1 MLLTSIIGNDDRTT
15 KDMDA
20 SLKGIPLNM
29 EKIQNIFNE
38 ILNIDLKDKV
48 HFQIISIK
56 EIMIDHPYGGYRL
69 NILSQFDV
77 NKTYITVEIMTGDI
91 ITPKEIKYHYNC
103 FFQDKQIPILAYN
116 IETILAEKIHAITS
130 HGLLTTRLKDYYDVY
145 TLVNN
150 PNITF
155 DNNLLLKAVQNTFEN
170 RDKVVDIHE
179 FKSIISDI
187 EESNHIKKLWQ
198 EYQNKNLYAKNIKHE
213 DTIQAL
219 KKLINILEKELI
231 TK

>member
-20 SLKGIPLNM
+20 SFKGIPLNI
-29 EKIQNIFNE
+29 EKVQNIFNE

-56 EIMIDHPYGGYRL
+56 KIMVDHPYGGYRL

-77 NKTYITVEIMTGDI
+77 NKTYITVELMTGDI
-91 ITPKEIKYHYNC
+91 ITPKEINYYYNC
-103 FFQDKQIPILAYN
+103 FFQDKKIPILAYN

-145 TLVNN
+145 ILVNN
-150 PNITF
+150 SSISFN
-155 DNNLLLKAVQNTFEN
+155 NNLFLKAVQNTFKN
-170 RDKVVDIHE
+170 RNKIVNIKE
-179 FKSIISDI
+179 FKSLISDI
-187 EESNHIKKLWQ
+187 EESKHIKMLWK
-198 EYQNKNLYAKNIKHE
+198 EYQKKNLYAKNIKYE

-219 KKLINILEKELI
+219 KKLIDILEKELI

>member
-1 MLLTSIIGNDDRTT
+1 
-15 KDMDA
+15 MDT

-29 EKIQNIFNE
+29 EKVKKIFNE
-38 ILNIDLKDKV
+38 ILNIDLKDNV

-56 EIMIDHPYGGYRL
+56 KIMVDHPYGGYRL
-69 NILSQFDV
+69 NILSQYDV

-91 ITPKEIKYHYNC
+91 ITPKEINYHYNC

-145 TLVNN
+145 ILVNN
-150 PNITF
+150 SNITF
-155 DNNLLLKAVQNTFEN
+155 DKNLLLKAVKNTFEN
-170 RDKVVDIHE
+170 RNKMVDIEE

-187 EESNHIKKLWQ
+187 EENKHIKKLWK
-198 EYQNKNLYAKNIKHE
+198 EYQNKNLYAKNIKYE
-213 DTIQAL
+213 DTVQAL
-219 KKLINILEKELI
+219 KKLIDILEKELI